1 VTDTLVDTDILSEL
15 LRARNARVTARAKDR
30 ISRTGP
36 LAISA
41 ITLMEIAMGLEKAE
55 RIRELDTYLAR
66 LRPLQVLKFTAE
78 EARLAGIIHGAL
90 QRTGATIGRADPMIA
105 ATALVHDLTLVT
117 GNVNHYERVRTLG
130 HPLRIEN
137 WRD

>member
-15 LRARNARVTARAKDR
+15 IRERNARVAARAKESITR
-30 ISRTGP
+30 GGP
-36 LAISA
+36 LAISVV
-41 ITLMEIAMGLEKAE
+41 TVMELAKGLEKAG
-55 RIRELDTYLAR
+55 RANVLDSYLAR

-78 EARLAGIIHGAL
+78 EARLAGVIYGAL
-90 QRTGATIGRADPMIA
+90 ERTGASIGRADPMIA

-117 GNVNHYERVRTLG
+117 GNVDHYERIRKLG

>member
-15 LRARNARVTARAKDR
+15 LRARNAQVTARAKER

-41 ITLMEIAMGLEKAE
+41 ITLMEVAMGLEKAG
-55 RIRELDTYLAR
+55 RIRELDAYLVR
-66 LRPLQVLKFTAE
+66 LRPLPVLKFTAE

-90 QRTGATIGRADPMIA
+90 ERTGTTIGRADPMIA
-105 ATALVHDLTLVT
+105 ATALVHDLSNRRAWPGLEHASAP
-117 GNVNHYERVRTLG
+117 G
-130 HPLRIEN
+130 
-137 WRD
+137 

>member
-1 VTDTLVDTDILSEL
+1 MTDTLVDTDILSEL
-15 LRARNARVTARAKDR
+15 LRGRNAQVADRAKER
-30 ISRTGP
+30 IARTGP

-41 ITLMEIAMGLEKAE
+41 VTLMELATGLEKAK
-55 RIRELDTYLAR
+55 RIHELDTYLAR
-66 LRPLQVLKFTAE
+66 LRPLKVLKFTAD
-78 EARLAGIIHGAL
+78 EARLAGTICGAL
-90 QRTGATIGRADPMIA
+90 ERTGVTIGRADPMIA

-117 GNVNHYERVRTLG
+117 GNVGHYERVRTLG

>member
-1 VTDTLVDTDILSEL
+1 MLT
-15 LRARNARVTARAKDR
+15 K
-30 ISRTGP
+30 P

-55 RIRELDTYLAR
+55 RIRELDTHLAR
-66 LRPLQVLKFTAE
+66 LRPLQVPKSPQRKPAWRELSTARSNE
-78 EARLAGIIHGAL
+78 LERRSVAPI
-90 QRTGATIGRADPMIA
+90 QSVA
-105 ATALVHDLTLVT
+105 ATAPVHDLTLVT